1 MRNDFSMWPT
11 SPNDLVA
18 AQHRLAAA
26 VTEPWRPSMAPLAIG
41 GCWVSFPRGL
51 TGHGAAGD
59 PAWTA
64 AVLTAGHRVRCRAVR
79 QGVAGSAYS
88 PGLLA
93 LRLGPLLESVV
104 RDLPERPEVLLLDGT
119 GRDHP
124 RRAGL
129 AVQLGAVLDLPT
141 VGVTHRPLLAEGPW
155 PSGAADTSPLR
166 LGDDVVGHWLR
177 ARPGLRPLAVHA
189 GWRTDPD
196 TAVAVARAALA
207 GRRTPEPLREA
218 RRLARR
224 ARAQSRVRRGGVR

>member
-1 MRNDFSMWPT
+1 MRDDASMWPT
-11 SPNDLVA
+11 TVDDLVA
-18 AQHRLAAA
+18 EQHRLADA
-26 VTEPWRPSMAPLAIG
+26 VPEPWRPSQPPLAIG
-41 GCWVSFPRGL
+41 ACWVSFPLGL
-51 TGHGAAGD
+51 TGRGAAGD

-64 AVLTAGHRVRCRAVR
+64 AVSTVGYRVRCRVVR
-79 QGVAGSAYS
+79 QGAAGAAYS

-104 RDLPERPEVLLLDGT
+104 RALPEWPEVLLLDAT

-141 VGVTHRPLLAEGPW
+141 VGVTHRPLLAEGEW
-155 PSGAADTSPLR
+155 PSGAADTSALR

-177 ARPGLRPLAVHA
+177 VRPGVRPLAVHA

-196 TAVAVARAALA
+196 TAVEVVRRALA

-224 ARAQSRVRRGGVR
+224 ARNRRLP

>member
-1 MRNDFSMWPT
+1 MSDDASMWPT
-11 SPNDLVA
+11 TVDDLVTE
-18 AQHRLAAA
+18 QHRLADAA
-26 VTEPWRPSMAPLAIG
+26 PEPWRPSQPPLAIG

-51 TGHGAAGD
+51 TGRGAAGD

-64 AVLTAGHRVRCRAVR
+64 AVLMLGHRVRCRAVR
-79 QGVAGSAYS
+79 QGVAGAAYS

-104 RDLPERPEVLLLDGT
+104 RSLPERPGVLLLDAT

-141 VGVTHRPLLAEGPW
+141 VGVTHRPLLAEGEW
-155 PSGAADTSPLR
+155 PSGAADTSPLL
-166 LGDDVVGHWLR
+166 LGHDVVGHWLR
-177 ARPGLRPLAVHA
+177 ARPGVRPLAVHA

-196 TAVAVARAALA
+196 TAVAVVRAALA
-207 GRRTPEPLREA
+207 GRRTPEPMRES

-224 ARAQSRVRRGGVR
+224 ARNRGLP